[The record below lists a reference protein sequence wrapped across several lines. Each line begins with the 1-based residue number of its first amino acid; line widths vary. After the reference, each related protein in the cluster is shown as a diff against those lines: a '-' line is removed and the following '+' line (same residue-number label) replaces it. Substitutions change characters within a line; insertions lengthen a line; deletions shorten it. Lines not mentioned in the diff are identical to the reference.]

1 MIGNANWFEIPTANF
16 ERAIKFYEAL
26 FQVTLVRENFGGDV
40 AMFPADES
48 STSGALIAP
57 QDDYAPSASGPVI
70 YLDAG
75 ADLQPLLDRAGTS
88 GGRVLLGKTPLPPGM
103 GFYAHMLDCEG
114 NRVGL
119 HSPA

>member
-26 FQVTLVRENFGGDV
+26 FQVTLARENIDGDV
-40 AMFPADES
+40 AMFPSDEK

-57 QDDYAPSASGPVI
+57 QDGYVPSASGPVI

-75 ADLQPLLDRAGTS
+75 HDLQPVLERAGTL
-88 GGRVLLGKTPLPPGM
+88 GGQILLAKTPLPPGM

-119 HSPA
+119 HSLA

>member
-26 FQVTLVRENFGGDV
+26 FQVTLARENIDGDV
-40 AMFPADES
+40 AMFPGDET

-57 QDDYAPSASGPVI
+57 QDGYSPSASGPVI

-75 ADLQPLLDRAGTS
+75 ADLQPVLDRAAAL
-88 GGRVLLGKTPLPPGM
+88 GGQILLAKTPLPPGM
-103 GFYAHMLDCEG
+103 GFYAHLRDCEG